1 MKTKWKTP
9 ISVNMTEVGE
19 TIEEKLRKVLQNK
32 EKIGQEFQLIYTN
45 RKDGVLPEY
54 NIRTDRFEI
63 AQEARSKLNKYERD
77 QIARNQEKQPVKE

>member
-54 NIRTDRFEI
+54 NIRTDRFEV
-63 AQEARSKLNKYERD
+63 AQEARSKLNKYEQD
-77 QIARNQEKQPVKE
+77 KIAKNEEKQPVKE

>member
-1 MKTKWKTP
+1 MRTKWKTP

-54 NIRTDRFEI
+54 NIRTDRFEV
-63 AQEARSKLNKYERD
+63 AQEARSKLNKYERS
-77 QIARNQEKQPVKE
+77 QIVKSEEKQPVKE

>member
-45 RKDGVLPEY
+45 RKDGVMPEY
-54 NIRTDRFEI
+54 NIRTDRFDV
-63 AQEARSKLNKYERD
+63 AQDAKNKLNEYERNKT
-77 QIARNQEKQPVKE
+77 AKSEEKQAIKE

>member
-54 NIRTDRFEI
+54 NIRTDRFEV

-77 QIARNQEKQPVKE
+77 QIAKSEEKQPVKE

>member
-19 TIEEKLRKVLQNK
+19 TIEEKLRKILQNK

-54 NIRTDRFEI
+54 NIRTDRFEV

-77 QIARNQEKQPVKE
+77 QIAKSEEKQHVME